1 RGRGERHP
9 RHRQRAVHLRQR
21 LCGQPHRQPHQPQED
36 AEEPLL
42 PTRCLHQRG
51 HAHEGGRDHPHE
63 GRGGHA
69 RPLCG
74 DDGPG
79 CGERHARDHV
89 RQAGSAG
96 HQRHTRRAGRLC
108 PERAERDPARG
119 ADHRWGGGAG
129 SGPPGAGKHGPCAKA
144 LHRIMIRIPPAFP
157 DRGRASMKR
166 SILLFAILTG
176 VGVACKKGDKVP
188 AYVEIPAITLNASD
202 SQGGTS
208 AKITDA
214 WVYADEELIGVY
226 EIPARIPILRE
237 GTSTLMVQPAVKR
250 NGMYDDRV
258 RYPFYTTWTG
268 TVDMVPTNTATL
280 QPVVQYVSQASFW
293 IEGFEDAGTNVEV
306 TAASD
311 TTLLLPTAAEY
322 PDLVAYGNG
331 CGGFV
336 LEQAHI
342 YLLLY
347 TMADFL
353 SIGSA
358 VYLELVH
365 RY

>member
-1 RGRGERHP
+1 
-9 RHRQRAVHLRQR
+9 
-21 LCGQPHRQPHQPQED
+21 
-36 AEEPLL
+36 
-42 PTRCLHQRG
+42 
-51 HAHEGGRDHPHE
+51 
-63 GRGGHA
+63 
-69 RPLCG
+69 
-74 DDGPG
+74 
-79 CGERHARDHV
+79 
-89 RQAGSAG
+89 
-96 HQRHTRRAGRLC
+96 
-108 PERAERDPARG
+108 
-119 ADHRWGGGAG
+119 
-129 SGPPGAGKHGPCAKA
+129 
-144 LHRIMIRIPPAFP
+144 MIRIPPAFP

-336 LEQAHI
+336 LDQAHP
-342 YLLLY
+342 YLRLH
-347 TMADFL
+347 TTVDFP
-353 SIGSA
+353 SSSGA
-358 VYLELVH
+358 VYLELDHRNSIRFTVGLMFNAGSGLQAIPHVH
-365 RY
+365 IEPTGSGDGERWNKVYLDLTSSFNQNLSQRNIYIEASLPADMTQGAVYLDNIKVVRFQP